1 MSETEPV
8 YIIVD
13 NVVLEGSDA
22 DLVHNNAVSK
32 AYVDAKLSQA
42 VADEKKDREDADTGL
57 SGRIDVVSA
66 SLENEQSDRSS
77 ADAGLSGR
85 IDVVSASLENEQSD
99 RSTADAGLSG
109 RIDVVSASL
118 ENEQSDRSTADAGL
132 SGRID
137 VEVKRAEDVEALK
150 FDKSG
155 GAVSGDLTLDAYLN
169 FGTNWRV
176 KASGDGSRIVFEFK
190 RGAVWKTALPFIC
203 KSL

>member
-109 RIDVVSASL
+109 RIDV
-118 ENEQSDRSTADAGL
+118 
-132 SGRID
+132 
-137 VEVKRAEDVEALK
+137 EVKRAEDVEALK